1 MYERNWIKMGEKLQN
16 MNEKKNKVRRETR
29 AKEQMDQKNK

>member
-16 MNEKKNKVRRETR
+16 MNEKQKKVRRETR